1 MSDNFWPGR
10 KVLVTG
16 CTGLL
21 GSWLTEALLD
31 VGADVVG
38 LVRDSVPRS
47 RLIEEKII
55 DRISVVWGGVDN
67 YPLVARALNEYE
79 VNTVFHLA
87 AQTVVGVANQN
98 PLPTLEANI
107 RGTWN
112 VLEACRGSQHL
123 KAIIIASSDKAY
135 GEHKNLPYGEETPLR
150 GSHPYDVSKSC
161 VDLLASAYA
170 KSYHLPIGIT
180 RFGNLFGG
188 GDLNF
193 NRLIPGTI
201 SSVIRGEA
209 PVIRSDGLFTRDY
222 VYVEDAARA
231 YLLLGEKIATVPDKF
246 GGEPFNF
253 SYESPKTALEVA
265 QKIASLMK
273 RDDLHPKILNVAAN
287 EIPHQYLS
295 SRKAREWLHWEP
307 VFTFEQGLHRTI
319 AWYREF
325 FQKTGLG

>member
-1 MSDNFWPGR
+1 MADNFWPGR

-55 DRISVVWGGVDN
+55 DRISVVWGGVEN

-79 VNTVFHLA
+79 VNIVFHLA
-87 AQTVVGVANQN
+87 AQTVVSVANQN

-112 VLEACRGSQHL
+112 VLEACRCSSNL
-123 KAIIIASSDKAY
+123 KSIVVASSDKAY
-135 GEHKNLPYGEETPLR
+135 GAHSVLPYDEEASLE

-161 VDLLASAYA
+161 VDLLARAYA
-170 KSYHLPIGIT
+170 KTYGLPLGIT

-188 GDLNF
+188 GD
-193 NRLIPGTI
+193 
-201 SSVIRGEA
+201 
-209 PVIRSDGLFTRDY
+209 
-222 VYVEDAARA
+222 
-231 YLLLGEKIATVPDKF
+231 
-246 GGEPFNF
+246 
-253 SYESPKTALEVA
+253 
-265 QKIASLMK
+265 
-273 RDDLHPKILNVAAN
+273 
-287 EIPHQYLS
+287 
-295 SRKAREWLHWEP
+295 
-307 VFTFEQGLHRTI
+307 
-319 AWYREF
+319 
-325 FQKTGLG
+325 